1 VLTATASDGTS
12 ALAYDEGQG
21 PAILLLHPGLDD
33 GRRCKGIAR
42 ILAGQG
48 YRVLRL
54 HRRQYRLDL
63 PKCTVAEEVEHVL
76 AVVEAVGRPLLLYGH
91 SDGGVIALES
101 LVAAPGSFAGAVIFE
116 PSSVVD
122 TLWGGPDGAVIT
134 RARAALAAGRV
145 GKAMEI
151 FTRDATGLPG
161 WQAWVVG
168 LLTAMIPRYRRLVPP
183 QINSLEAM
191 DQLGPRLDAYAGIT
205 VPTVLLGGGR
215 TQARI
220 TRVVDAVA
228 RTIPNAERVVLPR
241 RDHGADLKAP
251 NEVAGV
257 ISTLA
262 GKVLR

>member
-1 VLTATASDGTS
+1 MLTATAADGTT
-12 ALAYDEGQG
+12 ALAYDEGSG

-33 GRRCKGIAR
+33 GRRCKGLAR
-42 ILAGQG
+42 ILSGQG

-63 PKCTVAEEVEHVL
+63 PKCTVAEEVLHVQ
-76 AVVEAVGRPLLLYGH
+76 AVVEAVGEPVLLYGH

-101 LVAAPGSFAGAVIFE
+101 LVALPDAFAGAVIFE
-116 PSSVVD
+116 PASVVD
-122 TLWGGPDGAVIT
+122 SLWGGPDGEVIA
-134 RARAALAAGRV
+134 RARAALAAGRI

-151 FTRDATGLPG
+151 FVRDGTGLPA
-161 WQAWVVG
+161 WQAWVSGALTG
-168 LLTAMIPRYRRLVPP
+168 LIPRYRRLVPA

-191 DQLGPRLDAYAGIT
+191 DHLGVRLDAYAGIT

-215 TQARI
+215 TPAHI

-228 RTIPNAERVVLPR
+228 SAIPSAERVVLPR

-251 NEVAGV
+251 KEVAGV
-257 ISTLA
+257 ILSLA